1 MQDLRKQKIF
11 KNFAAVETKVA
22 DGTPRTLVVKISTP
36 TPDRSKDTVQPSG
49 MVADNFLKN
58 PVVMFAHNYA
68 DMPIAK
74 CSGLKVQDTGIL
86 ATVQFPDEG
95 VYEKA
100 DTIYTMYKEGFLNA
114 WSIGFMPLD
123 YDENEQGGY
132 NFKSWELFEF
142 SSVPV
147 PDNPEALT
155 VMRSKGINVDV
166 LLEKGVLPFHDTP
179 KAPEDEP
186 WDAGEEVKAASAE
199 DLKEMCAW
207 YDESKPDDKTS
218 YKLPHH
224 KAEGDHA
231 VVWKGVAAAMGA
243 LLGARGGVDI
253 PDTDRKGVYDH
264 LAKHYKQF
272 DKDVPDFKEADESEE
287 ETVDD
292 ETEPYTD
299 DTKITDLT
307 VGDLK
312 DIFEDVLESGDDD
325 EQKGTKEVIGKD
337 VNEVVALS
345 YMLDELHYF
354 IRAFQQS
361 GVSQESIDKLQ
372 QALALIMDVTREQ
385 AELGKKSID
394 FKTGRTISAK
404 HEGLLQD
411 ACDYMDKAAEQVK
424 TVLSSVVSDEQSD
437 NDEKD
442 DGKSAT
448 TSGAFF
454 QKLANSL
461 KTNNQK
467 QDLTLR
473 LLKTIMSEKEK
484 GGEKNE

>member
-11 KNFAAVETKVA
+11 KNFTAVETKVA

-155 VMRSKGINVDV
+155 IMRSKGINVDAV
-166 LLEKGVLPFHDTP
+166 LEKKEDTSGEP
-179 KAPEDEP
+179 KEDEP
-186 WDAGEEVKAASAE
+186 VNEEPAKAA
-199 DLKEMCAW
+199 
-207 YDESKPDDKTS
+207 
-218 YKLPHH
+218 
-224 KAEGDHA
+224 
-231 VVWKGVAAAMGA
+231 
-243 LLGARGGVDI
+243 
-253 PDTDRKGVYDH
+253 
-264 LAKHYKQF
+264 
-272 DKDVPDFKEADESEE
+272 
-287 ETVDD
+287 DD
-292 ETEPYTD
+292 EAEPYTD

-325 EQKGTKEVIGKD
+325 DDETKQVDSIEQKD
-337 VNEVVALS
+337 VNEVLVLS
-345 YMLDELHYF
+345 YVLDCLSYF
-354 IRAFQQS
+354 ISYFKDNN
-361 GVSQESIDKLQ
+361 VSQDSIDKLT
-372 QALALIMDVTREQ
+372 QALALVLDVTKEQ
-385 AELGKKSID
+385 AELGKKSIVL
-394 FKTGRTISAK
+394 KTGRTISAK
-404 HEGLLQD
+404 HEGMLQD
-411 ACDYMDKAAEQVK
+411 ACDHIDKAAEKVK
-424 TVLSSVVSDEQSD
+424 IVLGSVVPDPDDEETD
-437 NDEKD
+437 DDGKD
-442 DGKSAT
+442 DGDKS
-448 TSGAFF
+448 FRQMDPF
-454 QKLANSL
+454 LQKIANSL

-467 QDLTLR
+467 TDLTLR
-473 LLKTIMSEKEK
+473 LLKTIVSDKEK
-484 GGEKNE
+484 GGEIND